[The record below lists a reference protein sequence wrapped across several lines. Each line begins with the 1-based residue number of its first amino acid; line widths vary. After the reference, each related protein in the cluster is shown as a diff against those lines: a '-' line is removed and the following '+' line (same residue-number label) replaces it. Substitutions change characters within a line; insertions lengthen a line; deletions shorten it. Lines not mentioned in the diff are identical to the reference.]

1 MANLNLGDFTT
12 VIDDD
17 FTKDK
22 SLNTSIWGEHWGNPN
37 QYWFTG
43 TSAGLLLSGSAA
55 AGWNPVGIEQLNTSK
70 SGGEGYGL
78 YSFTGYA
85 GQAGQGVGIC
95 FLLWPADNVWLP
107 SDKAGQASEIDILE
121 SWDGTKNGY
130 STLHYYQPGA
140 NNNGQEI
147 HQISNIDLTKSHTYA
162 MNWEAGS
169 LTYYVDG
176 VEIYQ
181 NTSHV
186 PLDYAHGGVNETMG
200 AEVVNEASYQT
211 TSTVQLHVQDISYSK
226 PNAAGTAP
234 APVAAPPTLGLSAP
248 GTLQEA
254 SIGAGVTVTETITSK
269 NLTTAYV
276 EVLTKAGAVETG
288 FQAVALSSTG
298 STAVSLH
305 LAASG
310 DTVRVVNS
318 AGAATVTA
326 NSAAVT
332 ITDPAVVAPH
342 PTISLSA
349 PGTAREASV
358 GAGVTVTETVTATG
372 LTSIDEEVLT
382 KTGAVETAYK
392 AVALGSSG
400 TASFSVHLAASG
412 DTIRAVDSSTAPTV
426 TANSAAVTITDP
438 AVIAPT
444 PIQSPAPGPAMSF
457 ILSNIVHTS
466 ATQDTI
472 TVSKATGINQTIRA
486 YVDGTYKGVLWD
498 NAPDGKP
505 LQGFTINDALL
516 SVGSHV
522 LKLTLDNS
530 SLSTSYAY
538 DKTSGGSITHV
549 ATASAASA
557 GQLLAHLQ

>member
-12 VIDDD
+12 VINDD

-22 SLNTSIWGEHWGNPN
+22 SLNTSIWAEHWGNPN

-55 AGWNPVGIEQLNTSK
+55 TGWNPVGIEQLNTSK

-107 SDKAGQASEIDILE
+107 SNKPGQASEIDILE

-130 STLHYYQPGA
+130 STLHYYQAGS

-211 TSTVQLHVQDISYSK
+211 TSTVQLYVQDISYSK
-226 PNAAGTAP
+226 PVASGGTTP
-234 APVAAPPTLGLSAP
+234 VAPVKPAVTIALSAP
-248 GTLQEA
+248 G
-254 SIGAGVTVTETITSK
+254 
-269 NLTTAYV
+269 
-276 EVLTKAGAVETG
+276 
-288 FQAVALSSTG
+288 
-298 STAVSLH
+298 
-305 LAASG
+305 
-310 DTVRVVNS
+310 S
-318 AGAATVTA
+318 AQ
-326 NSAAVT
+326 
-332 ITDPAVVAPH
+332 
-342 PTISLSA
+342 
-349 PGTAREASV
+349 EASV

-372 LTSIDEEVLT
+372 LTSVYEEVLT
-382 KTGAVETAYK
+382 KTGAVETAYQ
-392 AVALGSSG
+392 AVTLNSNGS
-400 TASFSVHLAASG
+400 ASFSVHLAASG
-412 DTIRAVDSSTAPTV
+412 DTVRAVDSSTAPTV
-426 TANSAAVTITDP
+426 TANSAAVNITDP
-438 AVIAPT
+438 AVVAPT
-444 PIQSPAPGPAMSF
+444 PTPSPVMSF

-472 TVSKATGINQTIRA
+472 TVSKGTGVNQTIRA
-486 YVDGTYKGVLWD
+486 YIDGAYKGVLWD

-505 LQGFTINDALL
+505 LQGFTINDSILAA
-516 SVGSHV
+516 GSHV

-538 DKTSGGSITHV
+538 DKTAGGSITHV
-549 ATASAASA
+549 ATAASA
-557 GQLLAHLQ
+557 SAIQLLTHVQ

>member
-12 VIDDD
+12 VINDD

-22 SLNTSIWGEHWGNPN
+22 SLNTSIWAEHWGNPN

-55 AGWNPVGIEQLNTSK
+55 AGWNPVGIEQLNISK

-95 FLLWPADNVWLP
+95 FLLWPSDNVWLP
-107 SDKAGQASEIDILE
+107 SNKPYQASEMDILE

-130 STLHYYQPGA
+130 STLHYYQPGS

-162 MNWEAGS
+162 LNWEAGS

-176 VEIYQ
+176 VQIYQ
-181 NTSHV
+181 DTTHV

-211 TSTVQLHVQDISYSK
+211 TSTVQLYIQDISYSK
-226 PNAAGTAP
+226 QNTGAPTAP
-234 APVAAPPTLGLSAP
+234 VKAAPTITLSSP
-248 GTLQEA
+248 GTVQ
-254 SIGAGVTVTETITSK
+254 
-269 NLTTAYV
+269 
-276 EVLTKAGAVETG
+276 
-288 FQAVALSSTG
+288 
-298 STAVSLH
+298 
-305 LAASG
+305 
-310 DTVRVVNS
+310 
-318 AGAATVTA
+318 
-326 NSAAVT
+326 
-332 ITDPAVVAPH
+332 
-342 PTISLSA
+342 
-349 PGTAREASV
+349 EASV

-372 LTSIDEEVLT
+372 LTSVYEEVLT
-382 KTGAVETAYK
+382 KTGAVETGYQ
-392 AVALGSSG
+392 AVALNSSG
-400 TASFSVHLAASG
+400 SASFSVHLAASG

-438 AVIAPT
+438 VVATPTPTITLSSPGTVQEASVGAGVTVTETVTATGLTSVYEEVLTKTGAVETGYQAVALNSSGSASFSVHLAASGDTIRAVDSSTAPT
-444 PIQSPAPGPAMSF
+444 VTANSAAVTITDPVVATPTPTPSPTMAF
-457 ILSNIVHTS
+457 ILSNVVHTS

-472 TVSKATGINQTIRA
+472 TVSKATGVNQTIRA

-505 LQGFTINDALL
+505 LQGFTINDSILT
-516 SVGSHV
+516 VGSHV

-530 SLSTSYAY
+530 SLSTSYDY
-538 DKTSGGSITHV
+538 DKTTGGSITHV
-549 ATASAASA
+549 TTAAAASA
-557 GQLLAHLQ
+557 GQLLLTHVQ

>member
-1 MANLNLGDFTT
+1 MANLNLSDFTT
-12 VIDDD
+12 VINDD

-22 SLNTSIWGEHWGNPN
+22 SLNTSIWAEHWGNPN

-107 SDKAGQASEIDILE
+107 SNKPYQASEMDILE

-130 STLHYYQPGA
+130 STLHYYQPGS
-140 NNNGQEI
+140 NNNGQAI

-162 MNWEAGS
+162 LNWEAGS

-176 VEIYQ
+176 VQIYQ
-181 NTSHV
+181 DTTHV

-211 TSTVQLHVQDISYSK
+211 TSTVQLYVQDISYSK
-226 PNAAGTAP
+226 PNGGTTAP
-234 APVAAPPTLGLSAP
+234 APVTAAPTLKLSAP
-248 GTLQEA
+248 GTVQEA
-254 SIGAGVTVTETITSK
+254 SVGAGVTVAETITST

-288 FQAVALSSTG
+288 YQAVALSSTG
-298 STAVSLH
+298 STSVSLH

-318 AGAATVTA
+318 TTAATVSA
-326 NSAAVT
+326 NSTAVT
-332 ITDPAVVAPH
+332 ITDPVAATPAA
-342 PTISLSA
+342 TIALSA
-349 PGTAREASV
+349 PGTVQEASV
-358 GAGVTVTETVTATG
+358 GAGVNVTETVTATG
-372 LTSIDEEVLT
+372 LTSVYEEVLT
-382 KTGAVETAYK
+382 KTGTVESGYQ
-392 AVALGSSG
+392 AVALNSSG
-400 TASFSVHLAASG
+400 SASFSVHLAASG
-412 DTIRAVDSSTAPTV
+412 DTVRAVDSSTAATV
-426 TANSAAVTITDP
+426 TATSAAVTITDP
-438 AVIAPT
+438 VVATPT
-444 PIQSPAPGPAMSF
+444 PTPSPTMSF
-457 ILSNIVHTS
+457 ILSNIVHSS
-466 ATQDTI
+466 AAQDTI
-472 TVSKATGINQTIRA
+472 TVDKSTGLKQTIRA
-486 YVDGTYKGVLWD
+486 YVDGAYKGVLWD
-498 NAPDGKP
+498 NAPDGAP
-505 LQGFTINDALL
+505 LQGFTINDSLL
-516 SVGSHV
+516 TAGSHV

-530 SLSTSYAY
+530 SLSTSYDY

-549 ATASAASA
+549 TAAAVASA
-557 GQLLAHLQ
+557 GQLLTHVQ

>member
-1 MANLNLGDFTT
+1 MANLNLSDFTT

-22 SLNTSIWGEHWGNPN
+22 SLNTSIWAEHWGNPN

-55 AGWNPVGIEQLNTSK
+55 AGWNPVGIEQLNISK

-95 FLLWPADNVWLP
+95 FLLWPSDNVWLP
-107 SDKAGQASEIDILE
+107 SNKPYQASEMDILE

-130 STLHYYQPGA
+130 STLHYYQPGS

-162 MNWEAGS
+162 LNWEAGS

-181 NTSHV
+181 DTTHV

-211 TSTVQLHVQDISYSK
+211 TSTVQLYIQDISYSK
-226 PNAAGTAP
+226 QNAGGSPTPP
-234 APVAAPPTLGLSAP
+234 APVKPAPS
-248 GTLQEA
+248 
-254 SIGAGVTVTETITSK
+254 
-269 NLTTAYV
+269 
-276 EVLTKAGAVETG
+276 
-288 FQAVALSSTG
+288 
-298 STAVSLH
+298 
-305 LAASG
+305 
-310 DTVRVVNS
+310 
-318 AGAATVTA
+318 
-326 NSAAVT
+326 
-332 ITDPAVVAPH
+332 
-342 PTISLSA
+342 ISLSA
-349 PGTAREASV
+349 PGTVQEASV

-372 LTSIDEEVLT
+372 LNSIYEEVLT
-382 KTGAVETAYK
+382 KTGAVESGYT
-392 AVALGSSG
+392 AVALNGSGS
-400 TASFSVHLAASG
+400 ASFSVHLAASG
-412 DTIRAVDSSTAPTV
+412 DTVRAVDSSTAPTV

-438 AVIAPT
+438 VVSAPT
-444 PIQSPAPGPAMSF
+444 PTPGPTMSF

-472 TVSKATGINQTIRA
+472 TVSKATGLNQTIRA
-486 YVDGTYKGVLWD
+486 YVDGSYKGVLWD

-505 LQGFTINDALL
+505 LQGFTINDAILTA
-516 SVGSHV
+516 GTHV
-522 LKLTLDNS
+522 LKLTLDGSN
-530 SLSTSYAY
+530 LSTSYDY
-538 DKTSGGSITHV
+538 DKTAGGSIAHV
-549 ATASAASA
+549 TTAAAASV
-557 GQLLAHLQ
+557 GQLLPHLQ

>member
-12 VIDDD
+12 VINDD

-22 SLNTSIWGEHWGNPN
+22 SLNTSIWAEHWGNPN

-43 TSAGLLLSGSAA
+43 TSAGLLLSGSSA

-107 SDKAGQASEIDILE
+107 SNKPGQASEIDILE

-130 STLHYYQPGA
+130 STLHYYQAGS

-147 HQISNIDLTKSHTYA
+147 HQISNIDLTKSHTYS
-162 MNWEAGS
+162 MDWEAGS

-211 TSTVQLHVQDISYSK
+211 TSTVQLYVQDISYSK
-226 PNAAGTAP
+226 PGASGSPTP
-234 APVAAPPTLGLSAP
+234 VAPVKPAVTIALSAP
-248 GTLQEA
+248 GTVQ
-254 SIGAGVTVTETITSK
+254 
-269 NLTTAYV
+269 
-276 EVLTKAGAVETG
+276 
-288 FQAVALSSTG
+288 
-298 STAVSLH
+298 
-305 LAASG
+305 
-310 DTVRVVNS
+310 
-318 AGAATVTA
+318 
-326 NSAAVT
+326 
-332 ITDPAVVAPH
+332 
-342 PTISLSA
+342 
-349 PGTAREASV
+349 EASV

-372 LTSIDEEVLT
+372 LTSVYEEVLT

-392 AVALGSSG
+392 AVALSSSG

-412 DTIRAVDSSTAPTV
+412 DTVRAVDSSTAPTV

-438 AVIAPT
+438 AVVAPT
-444 PIQSPAPGPAMSF
+444 PTISLSAPGTVQEASVGAGVTVTETVTATGLTSVYEEVLTKTGAVETAYKAVALSSSGTASFSVHLAASGDTVRAVDSSTAPTVTANSAAVTITDPAVVAPTPTPSPAMSF

-472 TVSKATGINQTIRA
+472 TVSKATGLNQTIRA
-486 YVDGTYKGVLWD
+486 YIDGTYKGVLWD

-505 LQGFTINDALL
+505 LQGFTINDSILT
-516 SVGSHV
+516 VGSHV

-530 SLSTSYAY
+530 SLSTSYDY
-538 DKTSGGSITHV
+538 DKTAGGSITHV
-549 ATASAASA
+549 TTAASA
-557 GQLLAHLQ
+557 SAMQLLTHVQ